1 MTQPPADP
9 AIDLAVQIRA
19 DLSDLAPQG
28 FNFRDHLLRQD
39 AVLQRLSEHLRAHP
53 DAAEVE
59 RAIAHALATE
69 PDEWVLLKLVEL
81 SDRLSLP
88 GTAQALLGIAQ
99 RSGPACPE
107 RIRRGDRGLFL
118 SGRACEVLL
127 KLPLDLALRAEANRV
142 CQIPLKKIAEFRHG
156 EETQRLLYLPRRFEW
171 ALLILLMLAAVGGLL
186 FAYFST

>member
-59 RAIAHALATE
+59 RAMAHALATE

-81 SDRLSLP
+81 SDRLNLP
-88 GTAQALLGIAQ
+88 GTAPALLRIAQ
-99 RSGPACPE
+99 RSGPE
-107 RIRRGDRGLFL
+107 RSRGGERGLFL

-127 KLPLDLALRAEANRV
+127 KLPLDLASRAEANRI
-142 CQIPLKKIAEFRHG
+142 CQVPLKKISEFRHG
-156 EETQRLLYLPRRFEW
+156 EETQRLLYQPRRLEW

>member
-9 AIDLAVQIRA
+9 AIDLALQIRA

-28 FNFRDHLLRQD
+28 FHFRDHLLRQD
-39 AVLQRLSEHLRAHP
+39 AILQRLSEHLRAHP

-59 RAIAHALATE
+59 RAIAHALVTE

-88 GTAQALLGIAQ
+88 GTAPALLGIAQ
-99 RSGPACPE
+99 RSGP
-107 RIRRGDRGLFL
+107 GDRGLFL

-127 KLPLDLALRAEANRV
+127 KLPLDLASRADANRL
-142 CQIPLKKIAEFRHG
+142 CQVPLKRISEFRHG
-156 EETQRLLYLPRRFEW
+156 EETQRLLYRPRRLEW
-171 ALLILLMLAAVGGLL
+171 ALLILLMLAVLGGLL
-186 FAYFST
+186 FAYLST